1 MKSPKKTPAAN
12 KKNTA
17 RKAVPAAVKT
27 KTPASPKPEK
37 TVVKH
42 YDEAAADAFIKEVD
56 EEVHND
62 ELKVFWNKYGL
73 FVILFVVLA
82 VCAAV
87 SFETIKNWRD
97 RQYQAQT
104 ENYLAAVQNAENTE
118 NTIKALEKIAA
129 GDNGLYSELARVQI
143 ATVLMDQGK
152 TAEAEEMLQSITEN
166 EELSPRVTHLAA
178 VKLATYKID
187 TASAEEIDA
196 LLQPVAQSGDSWS
209 PLAQELLAMT
219 AIRDGRIEDAR
230 TIYNNLLQNPEIS
243 ANFKN
248 RIQDMLSALNDM

>member
-1 MKSPKKTPAAN
+1 MKSPKKTSSGN
-12 KKNTA
+12 NKNTV
-17 RKAVPAAVKT
+17 RKQQPSVVKA
-27 KTPASPKPEK
+27 KTPASAKKEK
-37 TVVKH
+37 AVVKG
-42 YDEAAADAFIKEVD
+42 YDDAVTDAFIKEVD

-104 ENYLAAVQNAENTE
+104 ENYLASVQSAENAENT
-118 NTIKALEKIAA
+118 IRALEKIAA
-129 GDNGLYSELARVQI
+129 GDNGLYSELARIQI

-152 TAEAEEMLQSITEN
+152 TTEAEDMLRAIVEN

-178 VKLATYKID
+178 IKLATYKID
-187 TASAEEIDA
+187 SASAEELDA
-196 LLQPVAQSGDSWS
+196 LLQPVAQSGGSWS

-219 AIRDGRIEDAR
+219 AIREGQIEKAR
-230 TIYNNLLQNPEIS
+230 ELYNNLLQNPEIS

-248 RIQDMLSALNDM
+248 RIQDMLSSLNDM